1 MTEFLIIFHHQLKI
15 LFGNPRNF
23 LNNILFYLCFIVIF
37 FIVLKPLLTINSSG
51 NSSGIANNFGF
62 GYLLIP
68 ASFFAMLTCL
78 LSTANNF
85 LNEDFLDGTLEQMAI
100 NCKNLEIF
108 IFAKMLA
115 NWLNGSFISGIFA
128 TLIGVIIGYEIN
140 FLWHFLIVFLLTSF
154 VISNIYCLSA
164 SLAILGGSTALIA
177 FIALPLILPAILF
190 GSLAIYDDFYL
201 NLKILLALNIFLN
214 PLIIYASSAIT
225 KIALD

>member
-37 FIVLKPLLTINSSG
+37 FIVLKPLLTV

-85 LNEDFLDGTLEQMAI
+85 LNEDFLDGTLEQMVI

-108 IFAKMLA
+108 IFAKMLV
-115 NWLNGSFISGIFA
+115 NWLNGSFVSGIFA

-214 PLIIYASSAIT
+214 PLIIYASSAIA

>member
-1 MTEFLIIFHHQLKI
+1 MTEFLIIFYHQLKI

-37 FIVLKPLLTINSSG
+37 FIVLKPLLTV
-51 NSSGIANNFGF
+51 NSSGITNNFGF

-108 IFAKMLA
+108 IFAKMLV
-115 NWLNGSFISGIFA
+115 NWLNGSFVSGIFA

-190 GSLAIYDDFYL
+190 GSLAIYDDFYV

-214 PLIIYASSAIT
+214 PLIIYASSAIA

>member
-1 MTEFLIIFHHQLKI
+1 MTEFLIIFHQQLKI
-15 LFGNPRNF
+15 LFENPRNF
-23 LNNILFYLCFIVIF
+23 LNNILFYLCFIIIF
-37 FIVLKPLLTINSSG
+37 FIVLKPLLTVNSSV
-51 NSSGIANNFGF
+51 IENNFGF

-85 LNEDFLDGTLEQMAI
+85 LNEDFSDGTIEQMTI

-154 VISNIYCLSA
+154 VINNIYCLCA

-214 PLIIYASSAIT
+214 PLIIYASSAIA

>member
-1 MTEFLIIFHHQLKI
+1 MTEFLIIFHQQLKI

-37 FIVLKPLLTINSSG
+37 FIVLKPLLTL
-51 NSSGIANNFGF
+51 NSSGITNNFGY

-154 VISNIYCLSA
+154 VISNIYCLCA